1 MSLITRKLVAK
12 ELYVNRW
19 FIGGGSV
26 AAALAV
32 AIAGLGGEGA
42 FNVGAL
48 TWLTTVIAFGVMLGI
63 YGVVNERK
71 EQSLQFV
78 LSLPISIAD
87 YVRAKLFGLLLAFL
101 VLWLV
106 ATASAIAL
114 VLLAP
119 KVPDGLLPYV
129 LLLCFFMLAN
139 FTVVLCGALH
149 ARSEA
154 LVTATI
160 IITNMGVSVFMF
172 TVGAMPSLREHM
184 FGAVPVFNDTFFN
197 VLVVELIVFAIAVT
211 LPLAT
216 AARRRDFL

>member
-1 MSLITRKLVAK
+1 MSIVTRKLIAK

-19 FIGGGSV
+19 FIGGGSL
-26 AAALAV
+26 AAVLSI
-32 AIAGLGGEGA
+32 AIAGFGEGA

-87 YVRAKLFGLLLAFL
+87 YVRSKLLGLLLAFL

-106 ATASAIAL
+106 ATVAAVTL
-114 VLLAP
+114 VLVAP

-139 FTVVLCGALH
+139 FSVVLCGALH

-160 IITNMGVSVFMF
+160 ILTNMGVSIFMF
-172 TVGAMPSLREHM
+172 TVGALPSLRDHM
-184 FGAVPVFNDTFFN
+184 FGAVPIWNSTFFN